1 MKKVGY
7 IILFLIVL
15 AFVKVATKS
24 VVKGLFQNSKKLT
37 YKDSL
42 DLYLESLE
50 GAQDSL
56 NNVLSGKKID
66 EITVVDSLRISKADT
81 SIHYYL
87 HISTYVKNEL
97 DIDKLGE
104 AMKPILDSFVTN
116 NEKMSINRRFKTKF
130 IYSYFDKKGDFLT
143 TIKADY

>member
-1 MKKVGY
+1 
-7 IILFLIVL
+7 LIVL

-24 VVKGLFQNSKKLT
+24 FVKGMFQNSTKLT

-42 DLYLESLE
+42 NLYIESLE
-50 GAQDSL
+50 SVQDSL
-56 NNVLSGKKID
+56 NNALSGKKID
-66 EITVVDSLRISKADT
+66 DITVVDSLRISKADT

-87 HISTYVKNEL
+87 HITTYVKNEL
-97 DIDKLGE
+97 DIEKLDD